1 MKKLSKFLLLVAA
14 GLMVTTS
21 CTPSSSSSS
30 LDSSSSTPS
39 LPSSSPSENNNSSS
53 SLVSSNNQTS
63 SSSQEKVKPT
73 LTQAMLDVFDTE
85 YISFDGTHEVA
96 LYDIRNGK
104 YQESYSYNVSTA
116 MDGTYWTA
124 TYLDGGLGTNRTL
137 FYKNN
142 NGLASEVSVNL
153 MNEENYTPVLDEK
166 GNTIVWDNSG
176 MHNYLDQ
183 LVVSD
188 FSYNESTGRYHYVSS
203 AKELAQNIVDSA
215 NPYDFVCKDLSL
227 IIADEDIIGIHAVSE
242 FDSTIAAGSKAEQ
255 TLIATI
261 NYGEDIVELNKI
273 EKFDYVPE
281 IHDPLKEAINNMHEL
296 TSYKTKVRVLMQ
308 TIYTSGITGEGYI
321 ETVTPTDL
329 YFQEIT
335 LGTTSNPEDTVVPN
349 SEYGYHKFSDD
360 DYNAYYTSQDGSSLV
375 ASRAYKG
382 SMKKAQPS
390 FAFAPEI
397 MTGYTYSDSED
408 ERYYYV
414 DVNMSNVATTFY
426 NGVGN
431 DINTYGIFA
440 TEGYTSET
448 ESFTPFVVVKDG
460 YITYACFY
468 FNLGLMYGVVE
479 ISYSDFNTATLP
491 TDVEINFTQK
501 QVPSSWNELEFI
513 LSSDSGNT
521 ANDININ
528 AGEYL
533 KTYFEDENILN
544 DMPFF
549 GGVDYLGDTYGF
561 GMTAQYRPEGM
572 GFYVN
577 ALTLY
582 YDVPLDLNYTI
593 NSSLEKVYECLE
605 DKGFTNRDGTF
616 VKGDISVVPVDNEL
630 DLMIYIYRTSDFK
643 IV

>member
-1 MKKLSKFLLLVAA
+1 MKKLSKFLLLAVA
-14 GLMVTTS
+14 GLLVTTS
-21 CTPSSSSSS
+21 CTPDSSSS
-30 LDSSSSTPS
+30 LDSSSPTTS
-39 LPSSSPSENNNSSS
+39 LPSSSSSEANSSSNSVSSS
-53 SLVSSNNQTS
+53 SLPTS
-63 SSSQEKVKPT
+63 SSSQEKVKPA

-85 YISFDGTHEVA
+85 YISFDGSHEVA

-104 YQESYSYNVSTA
+104 YKESYSYNVSTA

-142 NGLASEVSVNL
+142 NDLACEVSVNL
-153 MNEENYTPVLDEK
+153 MNEENYIPVLDEK
-166 GNTIVWDNSG
+166 GNTIPWTDSG
-176 MHNYLDQ
+176 MHNYLDE
-183 LVVSD
+183 LVVAD
-188 FSYNESTGRYHYVSS
+188 FSYNESTGRYHYIK
-203 AKELAQNIVDSA
+203 ADKTLAQNIVDSA
-215 NPYDFVCKDLSL
+215 NPYDFVVKDLSL
-227 IIADEDIIGIHAVSE
+227 IIADDEIIGINAISE

-255 TLIATI
+255 TLVATI

-273 EKFDYVPE
+273 EKFEYKAE
-281 IHDPLKEAINNMHEL
+281 IHDPLKEALDNMREL

-308 TIYTSGITGEGYI
+308 TIYTSGITGDGYI
-321 ETVTPTDL
+321 ETITPTDL
-329 YFQEIT
+329 YFQQIT
-335 LGTTSNPEDTVVPN
+335 LGTTSNPEDTIVSN
-349 SEYGYHKFSDD
+349 SDYGYHKFSND
-360 DYNAYYTSQDGSSLV
+360 DYNAYYTSQDGASLV

-382 SMKKAQPS
+382 SMTKAQPS

-397 MTGYTYSDSED
+397 MTAYSYDQAAD

-440 TEGYTSET
+440 TEGFTSAT
-448 ESFTPFVVVKDG
+448 ESFTPYVVVKDG

-491 TDVEINFTQK
+491 TDVEINFTQR
-501 QVPSSWNELEFI
+501 QVPASWDELELI
-513 LSSDSGNT
+513 ISSDSGNT
-521 ANDININ
+521 SDDTYVN
-528 AGEYL
+528 AGTYL
-533 KTYFEDENILN
+533 KAFFENENILN

-549 GGVDYLGDTYGF
+549 GGIDYLGDTYGF
-561 GMTAQYRPEGM
+561 GMTSNYRPDGM
-572 GFYVN
+572 GFYIN

-593 NSSLEKVYECLE
+593 NSSMEKVYECLE
-605 DKGFTNRDGTF
+605 DSGFTNRNGTF
-616 VKGDISVVPVDNEL
+616 VKGDISIVPVDNEL
-630 DLMIYIYRTSDFK
+630 DLMIYVYRTSDFQ

>member
-1 MKKLSKFLLLVAA
+1 MKKISKFLLLVAT
-14 GLMVTTS
+14 GLLVTTS
-21 CTPSSSSSS
+21 CTPKSSSQDSSSPTTSLPSSSSSESNSSSSSS
-30 LDSSSSTPS
+30 S
-39 LPSSSPSENNNSSS
+39 
-53 SLVSSNNQTS
+53 SSNNPTS

-73 LTQAMLDVFDTE
+73 LTQSMLDVFDTE
-85 YISFDGTHEVA
+85 YISFDGSHEVA

-142 NGLASEVSVNL
+142 NDLACEVSVNL
-153 MNEENYTPVLDEK
+153 MNEENYLPVLDEK
-166 GNTIVWDNSG
+166 GNTISWADSG
-176 MHNYLDQ
+176 MHNYLDE

-188 FSYNESTGRYHYVSS
+188 FSYNDTTGRYHYI
-203 AKELAQNIVDSA
+203 KPDKTLAQNIVDSA
-215 NPYDFVCKDLSL
+215 NPYDFVVKDLSL
-227 IIADEDIIGIHAVSE
+227 IIADGEIIGINAVSE

-261 NYGEDIVELNKI
+261 NYGQDIVELNKI
-273 EKFDYVPE
+273 EKFEYIAE
-281 IHDPLKEAINNMHEL
+281 IHDPLKEAIENMQEL

-329 YFQEIT
+329 YFQKIT
-335 LGTTSNPEDTVVPN
+335 LGTTSNPEDSIVPN

-360 DYNAYYTSQDGSSLV
+360 DYNSYYTSQDGANLV

-382 SMKKAQPS
+382 SMNKAQPS

-397 MTGYTYSDSED
+397 MTGYSYD
-408 ERYYYV
+408 EANDEKYYYV

-440 TEGYTSET
+440 TEGFTSAT
-448 ESFTPFVVVKDG
+448 ESFTPYVVVKDG

-491 TDVEINFTQK
+491 TDVEIDFTQR
-501 QVPSSWNELEFI
+501 QIPTSWDQLEFI

-521 ANDININ
+521 SDDTYTN
-528 AGEYL
+528 AGTYL
-533 KTYFEDENILN
+533 KTFFENENILN

-549 GGVDYLGDTYGF
+549 GGIDYLGDTYGF
-561 GMTAQYRPEGM
+561 GMTSQYRPEGM
-572 GFYVN
+572 GFYIN

-582 YDVPLDLNYTI
+582 YDVPLDLNYSI
-593 NSSLEKVYECLE
+593 NSSMEKVYQCLE
-605 DKGFTNRDGTF
+605 DKGFTNRNGTF

-630 DLMIYIYRTSDFK
+630 DLMIYIYRTSDFQ